1 MSKQVVVVGGGVIGL
16 LTAFNLAAK
25 VGQVV
30 VCDQGEV
37 GRESSWAG
45 GGIVSPLYPWRY
57 SPAVTALA
65 HWSQDFYPQ
74 LGERLFASTGVD
86 PEVHTTG
93 LYWLDLDDEA
103 EALAWAEREQRPLS
117 AVDISAAYDAV
128 PVLGPGFK
136 RAIYMA
142 GVANVRN
149 PRLVKSLKAALLA
162 LPNVTLREHCQIT
175 GFAEQGGRVTGV
187 QTADGVLAADE
198 VVLSAGAWSG
208 DLLRTLGLEL
218 PVEPVK
224 GQMIL
229 FKCAEDFLPSMVLAK
244 GRYAIPRRDGHILVG
259 STLEHAGYDKTP
271 TEEALESLKASAVEL
286 LPELEGATVV
296 AHWAGLRPGS
306 PEGIPYI
313 GPVPGHAGLWLNCG
327 HYRNGLVLAPASCQ
341 LFTDLLTGA
350 EPIIDPARGLK
361 TVEQGAATSVLLA
374 ASPLVE
380 GVGGRY
386 FENCNEAVRVDRR
399 GGPGTGGVA
408 PYALDPA
415 NAQRLW
421 ELSLQWTDA

>member
-16 LTAFNLAAK
+16 LTAFNLAPK
-25 VGQVV
+25 VDQVV

-74 LGERLFASTGVD
+74 LGERLFASTGID
-86 PEVHTTG
+86 PQVHTTG

-103 EALAWAEREQRPLS
+103 EALDWAQREQRPLS

-162 LPNVTLREHCQIT
+162 MPNVTLREHCSVSGFCQEGGRIT
-175 GFAEQGGRVTGV
+175 GVHTAE
-187 QTADGVLAADE
+187 GVLVADE

-271 TEEALESLKASAVEL
+271 TNEALESLKASAVEL
-286 LPELEGATVV
+286 LPALANAEVV

-313 GPVPGHAGLWLNCG
+313 GPVPGHEGLWLNCG

-341 LFTDLLTGA
+341 LFTDLLTGGQ
-350 EPIIDPARGLK
+350 PIIDP
-361 TVEQGAATSVLLA
+361 V
-374 ASPLVE
+374 
-380 GVGGRY
+380 
-386 FENCNEAVRVDRR
+386 
-399 GGPGTGGVA
+399 
-408 PYALDPA
+408 PYAPGA
-415 NAQRLW
+415 RLV
-421 ELSLQWTDA
+421 

>member
-1 MSKQVVVVGGGVIGL
+1 MNGARRIAVLLQVLDRQMSKQVVVVGGGVIGL

-25 VGQVV
+25 VGHVV

-103 EALAWAEREQRPLS
+103 QALAWAEREQRPLR

-136 RAIYMA
+136 RAVYMA

-162 LPNVTLREHCQIT
+162 MPNVTLREHCQIT
-175 GFAEQGGRVTGV
+175 GFAQQGGRVTGV
-187 QTADGVLAADE
+187 HTADGVLAADE

-208 DLLRTLGLEL
+208 DLLRTLGLAL

-271 TEEALESLKASAVEL
+271 TGDALQSLKASAVEL

-350 EPIIDPARGLK
+350 EPIIDPA
-361 TVEQGAATSVLLA
+361 
-374 ASPLVE
+374 
-380 GVGGRY
+380 
-386 FENCNEAVRVDRR
+386 
-399 GGPGTGGVA
+399 
-408 PYALDPA
+408 PYAPA
-415 NAQRLW
+415 GRLG
-421 ELSLQWTDA
+421 

>member
-1 MSKQVVVVGGGVIGL
+1 MNKQVVVVGGGVIGL

-74 LGERLFASTGVD
+74 LGERLFASTGID

-103 EALAWAEREQRPLS
+103 EALAWAQRQRRPLS
-117 AVDISAAYDAV
+117 AVDISAVYDAV
-128 PVLGPGFK
+128 PVMGPGFK
-136 RAIYMA
+136 HAIHMA

-149 PRLVKSLKAALLA
+149 PRLVKALKAALLA

-175 GFAEQGGRVTGV
+175 GFVEDGGRVTGV
-187 QTADGVLAADE
+187 LTADGVLQADE

-271 TEEALESLKASAVEL
+271 TEDALASLRASAVEL
-286 LPELEGATVV
+286 LPALKDATVV
-296 AHWAGLRPGS
+296 GHWAGLRPGS

-313 GPVPGHAGLWLNCG
+313 GPVPGHDGLWLNCG

-350 EPIIDPARGLK
+350 APIIDPAPY
-361 TVEQGAATSVLLA
+361 A
-374 ASPLVE
+374 P
-380 GVGGRY
+380 GGRL
-386 FENCNEAVRVDRR
+386 
-399 GGPGTGGVA
+399 G
-408 PYALDPA
+408 
-415 NAQRLW
+415 
-421 ELSLQWTDA
+421 

>member
-16 LTAFNLAAK
+16 LTAFNLAAR
-25 VGQVV
+25 VDQVV

-74 LGERLFASTGVD
+74 LGERLFASTGID

-103 EALAWAEREQRPLS
+103 EALAWAAREGRPLS
-117 AVDISAAYDAV
+117 AVDTSAAYDAV

-136 RAIYMA
+136 RAIFMA

-149 PRLVKSLKAALLA
+149 PRLVKALKAALQA
-162 LPNVTLREHCQIT
+162 LPNVTLREHCPIS
-175 GFAEQGGRVTGV
+175 GFVQQAGRVTGV
-187 QTADGVLAADE
+187 QTAEGVLAADE

-208 DLLRTLGLEL
+208 DLLRTLGLAL

-271 TEEALESLKASAVEL
+271 TEDALASLKASAIEL
-286 LPELEGATVV
+286 LPQLKDAAVV

-306 PEGIPYI
+306 PEGVPYI
-313 GPVPGHAGLWLNCG
+313 GPVHGHEGLWLNCG

-341 LFTDLLTGA
+341 LFSDLLTGA
-350 EPIIDPARGLK
+350 RPVIDPA
-361 TVEQGAATSVLLA
+361 
-374 ASPLVE
+374 
-380 GVGGRY
+380 
-386 FENCNEAVRVDRR
+386 
-399 GGPGTGGVA
+399 
-408 PYALDPA
+408 PYAPA
-415 NAQRLW
+415 GRLG
-421 ELSLQWTDA
+421 

>member
-1 MSKQVVVVGGGVIGL
+1 MNGARRIAVLLQVLDRQMSKRVVVVGGGVIGL

-25 VGQVV
+25 VGHVV

-103 EALAWAEREQRPLS
+103 QALAWAEREQRPLS

-162 LPNVTLREHCQIT
+162 MPNVTLREHCQIT
-175 GFAEQGGRVTGV
+175 GFAQQGGRVTGV

-208 DLLRTLGLEL
+208 DLLATLGLAL

-229 FKCAEDFLPSMVLAK
+229 FKCAEDLLPSMVLAK

-271 TEEALESLKASAVEL
+271 TGDALQSLKASAVEL

-350 EPIIDPARGLK
+350 EPIIDPA
-361 TVEQGAATSVLLA
+361 
-374 ASPLVE
+374 
-380 GVGGRY
+380 
-386 FENCNEAVRVDRR
+386 
-399 GGPGTGGVA
+399 
-408 PYALDPA
+408 PYAPA
-415 NAQRLW
+415 GRLG
-421 ELSLQWTDA
+421 